1 MRSSVGRWEM
11 TDDILK
17 RLRAPELYTETGWQE
32 LLSLA
37 ADRIEQL
44 ELTIWQLEVELDDVE
59 EELTILRGKPND

>member
-1 MRSSVGRWEM
+1 M

-17 RLRAPELYTETGWQE
+17 KLRSPELYTETSWRE

-44 ELTIWQLEVELDDVE
+44 ELTVWQLEVELNDAED
-59 EELTILRGKPND
+59 ELMILRGKPNE

>member
-1 MRSSVGRWEM
+1 M

-17 RLRAPELYTETGWQE
+17 RLRSPELYTETSWQE

-44 ELTIWQLEVELDDVE
+44 ELSVWQLEVELNDVE